1 MFKSAAPVTRSAS
14 RTLELEP
21 AEHREM
27 VVRLAP
33 QLGVVFITTDPADA
47 ELVVDGRPM
56 GPATGRHELTATA
69 HAIEVRR
76 DGYEPHRVTV
86 TPRVATSQKLGVT
99 LKRIDR
105 RPARNNKTGQG
116 QTLTLVP
123 PGRVRMGAS
132 RRVAGRRANEA
143 LRGAVLQ
150 RPFYISLNEVTNAEF
165 RRFDPSHSSGPG
177 LDGDT
182 APVAGVTWEQAAR
195 YLNWLS
201 RADALP
207 PAYEERGKQL
217 VAVRPPTTGYRLPT
231 EAEWEYVARAAGRP
245 EQVTYPWSGAFPP
258 DRPCRQLRR
267 PVRPRHRARRHRRL
281 RRRLS
286 VQRAGGQLRAG
297 AAGCPRHGRQRGRMD
312 QRLLLD
318 PRRCRWRRR
327 SSGAWERA
335 PPRGAGFQL
344 ASRERGRVAPQPS
357 RLQ

>member
-1 MFKSAAPVTRSAS
+1 
-14 RTLELEP
+14 
-21 AEHREM
+21 
-27 VVRLAP
+27 
-33 QLGVVFITTDPADA
+33 
-47 ELVVDGRPM
+47 M

-165 RRFDPSHSSGPG
+165 RRFDPSHSSGSG

-258 DRPCRQLRR
+258 TGRAGNYADQSARGTVPGVIAGYDDGYPSSA
-267 PVRPRHRARRHRRL
+267 PVGSFPPGPLGVHDMGGNVAEWTNDFYTTRGDADGAVDPLGPGSGRHHVVRGSSWRHASVGEL
-281 RRRLS
+281 RLS
-286 VQRAGGQLRAG
+286 HRDYSEKARNDL
-297 AAGCPRHGRQRGRMD
+297 
-312 QRLLLD
+312 
-318 PRRCRWRRR
+318 
-327 SSGAWERA
+327 
-335 PPRGAGFQL
+335 GFRI
-344 ASRERGRVAPQPS
+344 ARYAK
-357 RLQ
+357 